1 MHVRGYSQ
9 FSMSEK
15 FNAYVLGCFSAQ
27 LIKWLK
33 ERADML
39 KIGLWYIDI
48 LRVSCYYEFRKDA
61 TDRRLAFMIS

>member
-15 FNAYVLGCFSAQ
+15 FNAYVLGCFSAK
-27 LIKWLK
+27 LLK

-39 KIGLWYIDI
+39 KVDLWYIDI
-48 LRVSCYYEFRKDA
+48 LIVSCYYEFRKGV

>member
-15 FNAYVLGCFSAQ
+15 SNTYVSGCFSAK

-33 ERADML
+33 ERADVL
-39 KIGLWYIDI
+39 KIDLWYIDI
-48 LRVSCYYEFRKDA
+48 LRVSCYYEVKKGA